1 MPVDTLHTRQHAFAD
16 AQTSTY
22 YAPAYP
28 DGLPDSALAQELPAK
43 PLTAY
48 PSIEDRQSFDPK
60 PYASTP
66 AHTTTVPILLI
77 VSFLLIAYCYRRGA
91 KYFHYIFRNTW
102 SVKRTENHLD
112 EHTANESLLLAAL
125 IAVTVIMEG
134 ILLHAAL
141 AAGVSDWTVEG
152 ASNIAKSVAVAGFYY
167 LFQLACLKFTGFVF
181 SEKTETKLWIQG
193 FNATQVL
200 AGLALTPFALAVL
213 FVPQYDKSMIF
224 IAFILYIIARLVF
237 WAKTFRIFYS
247 NIFQCFYFVLY
258 LCALEIAP
266 LLLLFKNIT
275 FVYS

>member
-48 PSIEDRQSFDPK
+48 PSIEDRQSFDPQ
-60 PYASTP
+60 PYVPTP

-125 IAVTVIMEG
+125 IAAGM
-134 ILLHAAL
+134 LL
-141 AAGVSDWTVEG
+141 
-152 ASNIAKSVAVAGFYY
+152 
-167 LFQLACLKFTGFVF
+167 
-181 SEKTETKLWIQG
+181 
-193 FNATQVL
+193 VL
-200 AGLALTPFALAVL
+200 CHSRSF
-213 FVPQYDKSMIF
+213 
-224 IAFILYIIARLVF
+224 
-237 WAKTFRIFYS
+237 
-247 NIFQCFYFVLY
+247 
-258 LCALEIAP
+258 
-266 LLLLFKNIT
+266 
-275 FVYS
+275 